1 MLQDLITQVC
11 EVYYNFGVGRGRRE
25 WEEEMETEVLF
36 SDVRQNLF
44 IFVSL
49 QGLYQLLETSVVIR
63 TRSVDVANVKVS

>member
-11 EVYYNFGVGRGRRE
+11 EVYYNFGVGHGKRE